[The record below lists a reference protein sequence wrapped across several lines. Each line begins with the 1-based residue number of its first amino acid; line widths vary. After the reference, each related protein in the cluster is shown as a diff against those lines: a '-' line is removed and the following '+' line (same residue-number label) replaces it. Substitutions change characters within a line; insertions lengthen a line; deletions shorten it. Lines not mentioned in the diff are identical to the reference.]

1 MLMGLMDML
10 RNKLV
15 GVYRLVLEA
24 LDYDM
29 SSGLDSLLHKL
40 SAFVEILQVMMINC
54 PSDHQP
60 QVSQ

>member
-1 MLMGLMDML
+1 MLIGLMDML

-15 GVYRLVLEA
+15 VVQRLVLVA

-29 SSGLDSLLHKL
+29 SSGLDSLFHKL

-54 PSDHQP
+54 PSDHQL